1 MDQAVR
7 TLSNNSTAP
16 NTTQGIVVASCTL
29 GELFSG
35 KTIKASD
42 GSYIKG
48 HLHLPEYQR
57 PYRWKKSEV
66 GRLLNDLKKYF
77 EPEQDTKL
85 PEHKFYLGSIILHQ
99 NDGEHLLNIIDGQ
112 QRITTMGLLS
122 WCLNQR
128 GGTQP
133 IVGLEFHAP
142 ESQSQIHQNLKWLL
156 EQPISEMDFG
166 RINIT
171 LVVTRSEDDA
181 YRFFETQNTGGVRL
195 SGPDIIKAHH
205 LRAIERGQ
213 QNHFAQLWEKMG
225 DLNPVVN
232 TLLKARYWKALDFR
246 YVPSR
251 QEPHFTRLSVVKEL
265 AEKTGKVNE
274 DLAYRPLTI
283 TRSLSG
289 HLLQAADVKGYA
301 ARQPLNAGINTVHYL
316 QYFEMLRST
325 FLTPHESEGNNP
337 FDLFYRDLICKVE
350 GCAYIKE
357 LYDSCLLV
365 YLSHFGS
372 ENLYEAA
379 LWLFRTVYS
388 IRVTN
393 LKMVKEMSIGA
404 FVRDNPVLDWILMSY
419 SHDECVEKLKQFSI
433 EVSPEYLTEEDKSV
447 KKRFVEK
454 VNSWFVLGLPTDKLA
469 KMYDEK
475 LIEGMCK
482 NIALARGGE

>member
-7 TLSNNSTAP
+7 MLSNTKTTP
-16 NTTQGIVVASCTL
+16 NTSQGIVVASCTL
-29 GELFSG
+29 AELFSG
-35 KTIKASD
+35 KAIKASD
-42 GSYIKG
+42 GSLIKG
-48 HLHLPEYQR
+48 QLHLPEYQR
-57 PYRWKKSEV
+57 PYRWKQSEV
-66 GRLLNDLKKYF
+66 GQLLNDLKQYF
-77 EPEQDTKL
+77 EPEQDIKL
-85 PEHKFYLGSIILHQ
+85 LKHKFYLGSIILHQ

-122 WCLNQR
+122 WCLNHR
-128 GGTQP
+128 GGSQP
-133 IVGLEFHAP
+133 RVDLEFHAP
-142 ESQSQIHQNLKWLL
+142 ESQSQIHHNLKWLL
-156 EQPISEMDFG
+156 DQPIPEMDFG

-205 LRAIERGQ
+205 LRAIDREQ
-213 QNHFAQLWEKMG
+213 QNHFAQLWEKLG

-232 TLLKARYWKALDFR
+232 ALLKARYWKALDYR

-265 AEKTGKVNE
+265 AEKTGKGND

-289 HLLQAADVKGYA
+289 QLIQAVDVKGYA

-325 FLTPHESEGNNP
+325 FLTPHEGEGNDS
-337 FDLFYRDLICKVE
+337 FCLFYSELICKVE
-350 GCAYIKE
+350 GCDYIKE

-419 SHDECVEKLKQFSI
+419 NHDECVEKLKQYSI
-433 EVSPEYLTEEDKSV
+433 KVSPEYLTEEDKSV

-454 VNSWFVLGLPTDKLA
+454 VNRWFGLGLPADKLA
-469 KMYDEK
+469 EKYDEK
-475 LIEGMCK
+475 LIECICNNMV
-482 NIALARGGE
+482 NLRGDV